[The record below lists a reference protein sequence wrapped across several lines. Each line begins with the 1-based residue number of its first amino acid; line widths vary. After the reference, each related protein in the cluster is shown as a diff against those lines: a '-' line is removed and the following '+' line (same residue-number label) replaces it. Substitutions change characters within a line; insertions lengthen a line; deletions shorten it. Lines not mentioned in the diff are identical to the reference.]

1 MRLINFIDINA
12 NRPSMEEMIKWTKE
26 ALDLKSQSILPPK
39 TSLKPNDGEFFN
51 FMPCIIEQLGV
62 AGVKVVSRHISTLPS
77 IKSAM
82 MLFDLGSGE
91 CLAVMDADFIT
102 MARTGIMAA
111 LSAIYLGKKGFSKI
125 AIMGLGNTAR
135 ATVEALAYLHPA
147 PMSISVLAH
156 KKQEESFINRFSSK
170 SNINFTICNS
180 VEDLFREADVIF
192 SCISYTDKILCDVDI
207 YKPGALIIPVHT
219 RGFQNCDDV
228 FDLIVADDIPHISGF
243 GKFNQMK
250 RIVEIGDVIAGRS
263 EGRRNDSDRILAYNI
278 GIGLL
283 DVYFG
288 AKLLS
293 LIHGAEIEFNPPPL
307 KVLVVNKHWKMEHA
321 KAYGQDAFIP

>member
-1 MRLINFIDINA
+1 MKIINFDNIEA
-12 NRPSMEEMIKWTKE
+12 NRPSMSEMIKWTKE
-26 ALDLKSQSILPPK
+26 ALNLKSQSILPPK
-39 TSLKPNDGEFFN
+39 TSLKPKDGEFFN
-51 FMPCIIEQLGV
+51 FMPCIIQQLGI

-82 MLFDLGSGE
+82 MLFDLKSGE

-111 LSAIYLGKKGFSKI
+111 LSAVYLGKKDFSKI
-125 AIMGLGNTAR
+125 AVIGLGNTAR
-135 ATVEALAYLHPA
+135 ATIEALTYLHPS
-147 PMSISVLAH
+147 PIDISVLAY
-156 KKQEESFINRFSSK
+156 KKQEESFINRFGSE

-192 SCISYTDKILCDVDI
+192 SCISYTDKILCDVNV
-207 YKPGALIIPVHT
+207 YKPGVLIIPVHT

-228 FDLIVADDIPHISGF
+228 FDLIVADDIPHIEGF

-250 RIVEIGDVIAGRS
+250 RVVELGDIIAGRS
-263 EGRRNDSDRILAYNI
+263 EGRRRDSDRILAYNI

-288 AKLLS
+288 ARLLS
-293 LIHGAEIEFNPPPL
+293 LIQGTKIEFNSPPG
-307 KVLVVNKHWKMEHA
+307 KFWW
-321 KAYGQDAFIP
+321 